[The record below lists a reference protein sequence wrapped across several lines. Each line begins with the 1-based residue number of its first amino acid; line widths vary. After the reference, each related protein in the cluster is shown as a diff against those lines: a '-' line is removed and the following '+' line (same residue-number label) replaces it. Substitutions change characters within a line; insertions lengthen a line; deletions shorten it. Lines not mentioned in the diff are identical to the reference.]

1 MADRIGGRT
10 PAAGSAYGCALNS
23 ALKSGPNAVDVK
35 FVVALLPDQTVC
47 RRLASLIL
55 VSGLGLSVPWVA
67 SAQSVADNAGRVD
80 RAQEDDRASQR
91 GPAGA
96 ATQSQSQYQFD
107 IVAPE
112 ALVVPIRERT
122 LLGRWRDRPD
132 YDPDQFESLYARL
145 VDEVTALARLQ
156 GYFSPKVSVSGN
168 AQAVRVEVDAG
179 PQTRVRRVAVQ
190 LLGAVTRED
199 AIARQIRAQWTMPEA
214 SPFLPDQWE
223 RSKRVLIE
231 ALRTSG
237 YLRARLAESHA
248 DIDPVSASADLT
260 VVIDSGQRLRFGD
273 LRIEG
278 LERYESRLV
287 ENLRTFSPGEP
298 YLAEK
303 LARMQTR
310 LSEVGYFSSATV
322 AADLQAIEED
332 PLLEQVAILV
342 EVREIRARR
351 VALGAGFS
359 TDNGPRAQLGLD
371 QRNLFGTGWQA
382 ESVLLVEG
390 LRQRLFAN
398 VRSPVEP
405 DGRYIGLGGR
415 LDRQDIAGERVLR
428 TSTYGGLGQ
437 RRIDGDGF
445 LALTHQYERRRLE
458 AGDGQPVER
467 DTRAAW
473 VLGYT
478 HTLNRV
484 DSLVDPRKGYA
495 WQAQLSGAS
504 RSLGSD
510 RSFVRTY
517 FRSRHFWPMAS
528 DGMFAGGTLIGMA
541 ELGAV
546 LAGSRDDIP
555 SENLFRTGGAQ
566 SLRGYRYLSIGV
578 PDGGAVTGGRYLG
591 LGSLEYQHPIT
602 AALRGALFY
611 DRGNAT
617 DSLRGAR
624 TYAGYGTGVRWKTPV
639 GPVLVDLAWGEES
652 NKPRLHFA
660 VGYGF

>member
-1 MADRIGGRT
+1 ML
-10 PAAGSAYGCALNS
+10 AA
-23 ALKSGPNAVDVK
+23 
-35 FVVALLPDQTVC
+35 LPGHSICGFIATLV
-47 RRLASLIL
+47 L
-55 VSGLGLSVPWVA
+55 VSGLGLSVPSIV
-67 SAQSVADNAGRVD
+67 SAQSVADDAGRLGL
-80 RAQEDDRASQR
+80 AQDGNRASER
-91 GPAGA
+91 GPDSS
-96 ATQSQSQYQFD
+96 ATPSQGQYQFD

-112 ALVVPIRERT
+112 AFVAPIRERT

-132 YDPDQFESLYARL
+132 YDPDQFDSLYARL
-145 VDEVTALARLQ
+145 ADEVTALARLQ

-168 AQAVRVEVDAG
+168 ARAVRVEVDPG
-179 PQTRVRRVAVQ
+179 PQTRVRRVNLQ
-190 LLGAVTRED
+190 LLGAVANDD
-199 AIARQIRAQWTMPEA
+199 AVAAQIRAQWAMSEA

-223 RSKRVLIE
+223 RSKRIVIE
-231 ALRTSG
+231 ALRTGG
-237 YLRARLAESHA
+237 YLRARLAETHA
-248 DIDPVSASADLT
+248 DIDPASASADLT
-260 VVIDSGQRLRFGD
+260 IVIDSGQRLRFGA

-322 AADLQAIEED
+322 TPDLQAIEQD

-359 TDNGPRAQLGLD
+359 TDYGPRAQLGLD

-405 DGRYIGLGGR
+405 DGRYVGLGSR

-437 RRIDGDGF
+437 RRVDGDGF

-467 DTRAAW
+467 DSRAAW

-484 DSLVDPRKGYA
+484 DSLIDPRKGYA

-546 LAGSRDDIP
+546 FAGSRDDIP

-591 LGSLEYQHPIT
+591 LGSLEYQHPVT
-602 AALRGALFY
+602 TALRGALFY

-617 DSLRGAR
+617 DSLRGAK
-624 TYAGYGTGVRWKTPV
+624 TYAGYGAGVRWKTPV